1 MTDLS
6 IRTSHSCQILKFS
19 HKSTRFCSYF
29 LIILQGHGWCTKGK
43 YCPKSHDLDLIIDI
57 DEFTKDRKS
66 RKRKRRKQNQLSK
79 GSSGVDNVTDTG
91 ANGDADSDAVSDMS
105 VNLTTDRLENGMDI
119 EEKIENQK
127 SIQNGVV
134 NGNKVQA
141 GITDDTRLCRNCGKS
156 TNLLSSSGGHR
167 AGYDAFMTGFIYAVY
182 LTQLSGGEREG
193 KMADWKNKLYL
204 CGKDYP
210 LSVSKSNFSKQSK
223 EHLEKIAKIRTIRS

>member
-1 MTDLS
+1 MTLGTDLS
-6 IRTSHSCQILKFS
+6 IRTSHLCQILIFS
-19 HKSTRFCSYF
+19 HKSTRFTSYF

-79 GSSGVDNVTDTG
+79 GVDNVTGTG
-91 ANGDADSDAVSDMS
+91 AYVDADSDAVSDIS
-105 VNLTTDRLENGMDI
+105 VNLATDGLENGMDT
-119 EEKIENQK
+119 EEKIDTNQRLK
-127 SIQNGVV
+127 ENGVV
-134 NGNKVQA
+134 NGSKVHV
-141 GITDDTRLCRNCGKS
+141 GVTDNTCKNCGKS

-182 LTQLSGGEREG
+182 LTQLSGIEREG
-193 KMADWKNKLYL
+193 KMAEWKNKLYL